1 MSSFHRWHL
10 PPALHRSLRLVLQR
24 AGFQSNWYLVVLAAG
39 VGTVTALGAW
49 GFTWLLQVITWA
61 FLGWWAGTS
70 AHGLPPSGE
79 ATHAASEVVA
89 ALGGWTWVLLVA
101 APTLGALL
109 CGIIVHFGAP
119 EAKGHGV
126 PEVMIA
132 LYRKKGRIRPQVAL
146 FKSIASALTI
156 GSGGSAGAEGPIV
169 QIGSAIGSNVGRYLR
184 ISPEHTGTL
193 LGCGAAAGIAA
204 VFNAPI
210 AGIFFVLEILLRD
223 FSVRTFTPIVIAS
236 VFSASVTRAIKDA
249 IGTSEHAGAV
259 FQVSGLLEHYEFA
272 LVELP
277 YFFVLGIVCGM
288 VAVMFILALDWS
300 EGVYD
305 RIKIHPIIKP
315 VTGGLLLGIM
325 SVGVLAI
332 GHPIGGDSPVPA
344 YYGNGY
350 DFIRSAISHEFYVDA
365 VSDWLMLGLL
375 VVMVLKLVATCLTLG
390 SGGSGGVFAPSL
402 FLGAALGGG
411 FGMAANALDVFGV
424 AVSPAAFALVGMA
437 AMVAGTTHAPLTAII
452 MLFELTEDYK
462 VILPIMLA
470 AVLSTVI
477 AQVLLPG
484 SIYTLKVRRR
494 GVRIGHLSDLTVL
507 RRISVADV
515 PLARAVTVRP
525 EDPAQRLLNLAEMHG
540 DEDFVVVDRENR
552 YVGMITGEDL
562 RMTLLQVEALPLLVV
577 SEIMRTDLPTTTRD
591 ETLDQ
596 VMDEF
601 SRHNASSLA
610 VLDVDG
616 DGRVL
621 GVITRS
627 RMMRQYHMAL
637 QEA

>member
-1 MSSFHRWHL
+1 MSTSSGRWHL
-10 PPALHRSLRLVLQR
+10 PPGVDRAVRRILQR
-24 AGFQSNWYLVVLAAG
+24 AGFRSNWYLVILAAG
-39 VGTVTALGAW
+39 IGTVTAVGAW
-49 GFTWLLQVITWA
+49 GFTWLLQALTWV
-61 FLGWWAGTS
+61 FLGWWSGAS
-70 AHGLPPSGE
+70 AHGE
-79 ATHAASEVVA
+79 AAASDSA
-89 ALGGWTWVLLVA
+89 AVIDGPLVWVLLVA
-101 APTLGALL
+101 APVVGALL
-109 CGIIVHFGAP
+109 CGIIVYFGAP
-119 EAKGHGV
+119 EARGHGV

-132 LYRKKGRIRPQVAL
+132 LYRRKGQIRPQVAL

-169 QIGSAIGSNVGRYLR
+169 QIGSAIGSNVGRLLR
-184 ISPEHTGTL
+184 VSSEHTGTL

-210 AGIFFVLEILLRD
+210 AGIFFVMEILLRD

-236 VFSASVTRAIKDA
+236 VFSAGVTRAIKDA
-249 IGTSEHAGAV
+249 IGSGEHHGAV

-277 YFFVLGIVCGM
+277 YFLLLGIMCGI
-288 VAVMFILALDWS
+288 VAVIFILMLDWS
-300 EGVYD
+300 EGVYE
-305 RIKIHPIIKP
+305 RIRLHPIIKP
-315 VTGGLLLGIM
+315 VTGALLLGIM
-325 SVGVLAI
+325 SVGVMAI
-332 GHPIGGDSPVPA
+332 GHPLGAEGIIPP

-350 DFIRSAISHEFYVDA
+350 DFIRGAISHEFYVD
-365 VSDWLMLGLL
+365 STTGWLMLGLIL
-375 VVMVLKLVATCLTLG
+375 VMALKLVATCFTLG

-402 FLGAALGGG
+402 FLGASVGGA
-411 FGMAANALDVFGV
+411 FGMAANALDFFGI

-437 AMVAGTTHAPLTAII
+437 AVVAGTTHAPLTAII
-452 MLFELTEDYK
+452 MLFELTGDYK
-462 VILPIMLA
+462 VILPIMIA
-470 AVLSTVI
+470 AVIATI
-477 AQVLLPG
+477 MAQVLLPG

-515 PLARAVTVRP
+515 PLAKPVTVRP
-525 EDPAQRLLNLAEMHG
+525 DDPAQRLLNLAELHG
-540 DEDFVVVDRENR
+540 DDDFVVVDHEDR
-552 YVGMITGEDL
+552 YIGMITGEDL

-577 SEIMRTDLPTTTRD
+577 SEIMRTDLPTTTRS
-591 ETLDQ
+591 ETLDE
-596 VMDEF
+596 VMEEF

-610 VLDVDG
+610 VLDEHG
-616 DGRVL
+616 EGRVL